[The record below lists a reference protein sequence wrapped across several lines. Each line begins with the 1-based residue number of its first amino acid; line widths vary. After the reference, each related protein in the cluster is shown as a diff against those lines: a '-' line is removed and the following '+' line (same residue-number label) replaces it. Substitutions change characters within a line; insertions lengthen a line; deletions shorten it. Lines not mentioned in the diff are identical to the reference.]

1 MGSPVRSN
9 RGIEENTLAILDSS
23 GIRDSR
29 DIHDDRLAFLEAVR
43 LVSLTSKPSSA
54 PTWNMYNAVFRIF
67 RDGTSLEE
75 IMTSYQL
82 LVELEKHYPRLC
94 LVDQSKFESTFG
106 GACELVVVKETWSPF
121 VGSVESAHADDVE
134 TSRSSDSL
142 LDAHLLKNLVLLQ
155 YLVHVLEGDFL
166 PRETVYKATMKWIF
180 LRESLLSLILGSRK
194 INIRY
199 FIQDCMTIISGGFVR
214 HKSGRFHDLENV
226 ETFLPGVVEEP
237 DLTLLYATLE
247 MGKKTVIAVEK
258 LLILVIRLDMH
269 RKVADIQGYTS
280 RADAI
285 RVPLMEMIV
294 DQLSYN
300 KDVISPFLLAF
311 SEPKWKLEI
320 IMQYFWKYCHRA
332 PVHTRRS
339 KNSSDDATFETI
351 LKYFSNGPSTQ
362 TLVRKMSS
370 EVVQLLL
377 AHGFQAYL
385 SSVWHNSKLLADIE
399 ETLKDVPLL
408 QISKGLICAYENIK
422 KNNDG
427 IRLSAFEKE
436 ALFTAATIVAL
447 DSQF

>member
-23 GIRDSR
+23 GIRTVATFTMTVSASTLVSW
-29 DIHDDRLAFLEAVR
+29 LAFLEAVR
-43 LVSLTSKPSSA
+43 LVSLTSMPSSA

-142 LDAHLLKNLVLLQ
+142 LDAHGFSFLTHELAQLLKNLVLLQ

-226 ETFLPGVVEEP
+226 ETSLPGVVEEP

-258 LLILVIRLDMH
+258 LLLLVIRLDMH

-320 IMQYFWKYCHRA
+320 IMQYFWKYCHRS

-351 LKYFSNGPSTQ
+351 LKYFSN
-362 TLVRKMSS
+362 
-370 EVVQLLL
+370 
-377 AHGFQAYL
+377 
-385 SSVWHNSKLLADIE
+385 
-399 ETLKDVPLL
+399 DVPLL